1 MMYSVFF
8 VLINSESDGFDYLA
22 SLEVDRLVLEN
33 ERLKAENHDLKLAAI
48 GLNQEFNGG
57 SR

>member
-1 MMYSVFF
+1 MYNVFF
-8 VLINSESDGFDYLA
+8 VLINRESDAFDYRA
-22 SLEVDRLVLEN
+22 SLEIDRLVIEN
-33 ERLKAENHDLKLAAI
+33 EQLKAENHDLKLAAI

>member
-1 MMYSVFF
+1 MFLVF
-8 VLINSESDGFDYLA
+8 INSESGSFDFRA
-22 SLEVDRLVLEN
+22 SLEIDRLVLEN